1 MKGFGACTLA
11 DMQLRSL
18 LLMQVFTTLGSI
30 SLRVNGDG
38 VVFFHMPE
46 LPSVSA
52 LVRHMGIGPSVDRL
66 PVIDNLSLQGVVSHV

>member
-1 MKGFGACTLA
+1 MEGFGAGTLA
-11 DMQLRSL
+11 DMLLRSL
-18 LLMQVFTTLGSI
+18 HLMQVFTTLGSI
-30 SLRVNGDG
+30 SLRVNM
-38 VVFFHMPE
+38 HLPE